1 MRRITVV
8 EHVSLDGV
16 FQAPGGPDED
26 TRGGFDRGGW
36 GHAYNDEVLTRKMT
50 DGMSAG
56 PGAMLF
62 GRRTYEQFA
71 GYWPHQHGN
80 PYSEVLT
87 AAEKFVVTTRP
98 DEPLPWRNSTAVRPG
113 DLEAL
118 AKSDG
123 PDLTVLGSGQV
134 VTALR
139 EQDLVDEYVLTIC
152 PVVLGRGLRLFDGGA
167 GQELRL
173 VESLPTTTG
182 AIIATYRRS
191 AQRD

>member
-16 FQAPGGPDED
+16 FQAPGSPDED

-36 GHAYNDEVLTRKMT
+36 GHAYNDEVLERKMT
-50 DGMSAG
+50 AGMSAG
-56 PGAMLF
+56 PGAMLL

-71 GYWPHQHGN
+71 SYWPHQHGN
-80 PYSEVLT
+80 PYSEALT
-87 AAEKFVVTTRP
+87 KAEKFVVTTRP
-98 DEPLPWRNSTAVRPG
+98 DAPLPWQNSTAVHPD
-113 DLEAL
+113 DLAAL
-118 AKSDG
+118 RKGDG

-152 PVVLGRGLRLFDGGA
+152 PLVLGQGLRLFDGGV
-167 GQELRL
+167 GQALEL
-173 VESLPTTTG
+173 VESPPTTTG
-182 AIIATYRRS
+182 AIVATYRRS
-191 AQRD
+191 AQRA

>member
-26 TRGGFDRGGW
+26 TRGGFNRGGW
-36 GHAYNDEVLTRKMT
+36 GHAYDDEVLARKMSAR
-50 DGMSAG
+50 MSAG

-71 GYWPHQHGN
+71 GYWPHQPG
-80 PYSEVLT
+80 PFGAALT
-87 AAEKFVVTTRP
+87 AAEKYVVTTRP
-98 DEPLPWRNSTAVRPG
+98 ADPLPWQNSTPVRPA
-113 DLEAL
+113 DLPAVK
-118 AKSDG
+118 AGDG

-134 VTALR
+134 VAALR
-139 EQDLVDEYVLTIC
+139 EQGLVDEYVLVIC
-152 PVVLGRGLRLFDGGA
+152 PLVLGKGLRLFAEGA
-167 GQELRL
+167 AQDLEL

-182 AIIATYRRS
+182 AVIATYRAVR
-191 AQRD
+191 

>member
-36 GHAYNDEVLTRKMT
+36 GHAYDDEVHARKMSAR
-50 DGMSAG
+50 MSAG
-56 PGAMLF
+56 PGAILF

-80 PYSEVLT
+80 PVSEMLT
-87 AAEKFVVTTRP
+87 AAEKLVVTTRP
-98 DEPLPWRNSTAVRPG
+98 AGPLPWSNSTAVHPG
-113 DLEAL
+113 DLAAL
-118 AKSDG
+118 ANSDG
-123 PDLTVLGSGQV
+123 PDLTVLGSGHV
-134 VTALR
+134 VAALR

-152 PVVLGRGLRLFDGGA
+152 PVVLGRGLRLFGEGA
-167 GQELRL
+167 ARELRL

-182 AIIATYRRS
+182 AIIATYQAVR
-191 AQRD
+191 